1 MQAVNEKRGRFLEA
15 ACHRGGTWSGTGS
28 GDPRPLLARG
38 WHSWNRTRQKQEA
51 FLLPP
56 STACCT
62 QLYRKPLS
70 DKLLRKVIR
79 VELQEADGDCHLQA
93 FVLHL
98 AQRSIC
104 IHPQN
109 PSLSQWFEHQER
121 KLHGTLPNLNFG
133 MLRKMG

>member
-1 MQAVNEKRGRFLEA
+1 MALL
-15 ACHRGGTWSGTGS
+15 
-28 GDPRPLLARG
+28 PL
-38 WHSWNRTRQKQEA
+38 A

-70 DKLLRKVIR
+70 DKLLRKVIQ

-121 KLHGTLPNLNFG
+121 KLHGTLPKLNFG